1 MFCKYCGSELPNG
14 TTFCL
19 KCGKDDISEASS
31 EIETTQEIKNSNSFE
46 YTPDVTKEEVVDPQ
60 RNSMASK
67 ILTFAIMG
75 LAFGASYYLS
85 FLGLIFSIISRVKL
99 SKYIKIYNDTE
110 GKATVGKHL
119 GLVGLIV
126 SIVLLAT
133 LFLDI
138 ITFILHNNVYI
149 ENIFEF
155 FKFFGIDLSI

>member
-1 MFCKYCGSELPNG
+1 
-14 TTFCL
+14 
-19 KCGKDDISEASS
+19 
-31 EIETTQEIKNSNSFE
+31 
-46 YTPDVTKEEVVDPQ
+46 
-60 RNSMASK
+60 MASK

-99 SKYIKIYNDTE
+99 SKYIKIYNATE

-119 GLVGLIV
+119 SLVGLIV

-155 FKFFGIDLSI
+155 FKFFGIDLLIQ